1 MYISSRA
8 PQVALRC
15 VQAFCTLIIL
25 ALVGNMIHEATHGN
39 PSVVNYQIFV
49 GAFSSLSLI
58 FLIASVKFEGLRDA
72 KLAVVILDWLNTL
85 FFFAGGVSLAT
96 KLGVHSCSNQAYLKH
111 NHVTNGAG
119 NMTKRCHEAQAATAF
134 LWFGFVAYL
143 ASAVLS
149 SFEARGASVNRTP
162 MSRIER

>member
-1 MYISSRA
+1 M
-8 PQVALRC
+8 
-15 VQAFCTLIIL
+15 QAFCTLIIL

-72 KLAVVILDWLNTL
+72 KLIVVILDWLNTL

-96 KLGVHSCSNQAYLKH
+96 KLGVHSCSNQVGCIFVGLKMQSQ
-111 NHVTNGAG
+111 VS
-119 NMTKRCHEAQAATAF
+119 
-134 LWFGFVAYL
+134 GFVMLLLTVVSNY
-143 ASAVLS
+143 
-149 SFEARGASVNRTP
+149 
-162 MSRIER
+162 